1 MNWSNNEMRY
11 AYIIGFMDC
20 FRDGIVPFDEF
31 QTFIDKANEVIDV
44 IGYEMNYDEFENLI
58 SLYINIDNIDVDY
71 VDGINYIIVG
81 DIDDEDNLTGIVFMN
96 NYLIETISLEDFKKL
111 KFNEK
116 SE

>member
-1 MNWSNNEMRY
+1 MNWSNNQMRY

-20 FRDGIVPFDEF
+20 FRYEVRTTIED
-31 QTFIDKANEVIDV
+31 FIDKANELIDKF
-44 IGYEMNYDEFENLI
+44 GYKMNYDEFEDLI
-58 SLYINIDNIDVDY
+58 ALYDTCNINVDY

-111 KFNEK
+111 KMNAE